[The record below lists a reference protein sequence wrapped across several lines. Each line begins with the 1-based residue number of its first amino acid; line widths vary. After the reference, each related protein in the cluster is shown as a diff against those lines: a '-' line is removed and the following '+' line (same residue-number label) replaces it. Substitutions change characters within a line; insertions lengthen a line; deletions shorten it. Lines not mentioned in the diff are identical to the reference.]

1 MCRCRRCILDELCFF
16 VWSAGPAVFSM
27 TCRLV
32 LFLGAFAGVRNEFAA
47 KDMTAIS
54 LARSLRA
61 KYPDTFA
68 ELDRLTKEA
77 KLSQAEGSRKGC
89 MLKGEMPKESLTCS
103 ICSVA
108 KHHCEWMYRSGYKG
122 ARRCNGSICN
132 TCFKTARYLGVSRS
146 PNLIIQCRARDVFVT
161 LSTFVRQS
169 KGGEDVCRCH
179 RCRPDEKDE

>member
-1 MCRCRRCILDELCFF
+1 
-16 VWSAGPAVFSM
+16 
-27 TCRLV
+27 
-32 LFLGAFAGVRNEFAA
+32 
-47 KDMTAIS
+47 
-54 LARSLRA
+54 
-61 KYPDTFA
+61 
-68 ELDRLTKEA
+68 LDRLTKEA

>member
-103 ICSVA
+103 IC
-108 KHHCEWMYRSGYKG
+108 
-122 ARRCNGSICN
+122 RCCKASL
-132 TCFKTARYLGVSRS
+132 RM
-146 PNLIIQCRARDVFVT
+146 DV
-161 LSTFVRQS
+161 
-169 KGGEDVCRCH
+169 
-179 RCRPDEKDE
+179 